1 MFLGIINYPIEGLG
15 YIKEILEEKGYKVV
29 EKLATQLSENE
40 EFEGLVI
47 MGGPM
52 GVYESDKYPYLKS
65 EMTLIR
71 KAVNEG
77 KPVLGVC
84 LGSQLLSASLGGSVK
99 KGVFGEEIGVFK
111 VKTVNDF
118 VPLLGE
124 EVEVFQWHGD
134 TFTLPYGS
142 KLLAYSEKYFQA
154 FILGKALG
162 LQFHVEVNSKIVESR
177 VREYGGKKELAEVV
191 REKEEEFRKVAEKII
206 TYWLGRS

>member
-99 KGVFGEEIGVFK
+99 KR
-111 VKTVNDF
+111 
-118 VPLLGE
+118 
-124 EVEVFQWHGD
+124 
-134 TFTLPYGS
+134 S
-142 KLLAYSEKYFQA
+142 
-154 FILGKALG
+154 
-162 LQFHVEVNSKIVESR
+162 
-177 VREYGGKKELAEVV
+177 
-191 REKEEEFRKVAEKII
+191 FRRRN
-206 TYWLGRS
+206 RSF